1 MDEVVS
7 QILEKQVLSAA
18 KAVEDKIDEEIAALD
33 RLDPDDIEALR
44 ERRIQQMRRAA
55 ERRAKWRAQGHG
67 EYAEVPEKEFFA
79 AAKASER
86 LVCHFYRDNWPCKVL
101 DKHLSVIAK
110 QHVETRFIK
119 VHAEKAPFLTEK
131 LRIVVLP
138 TLAIVKNAKV
148 EDYVVG
154 FDELGGKDDFS
165 TEDLEERLAKS
176 QVIFLD
182 GEGDIPPCTS
192 RTTLE
197 EKAGRNF
204 AIATWLQRQ
213 RILCRAL
220 PPFQLQLTQFP
231 HVPVIELPGHRD
243 SDQKEREIRI
253 KRRRVKGGAPL
264 PCADCARAVLGT
276 IQP

>member
-1 MDEVVS
+1 VV
-7 QILEKQVLSAA
+7 LAA
-18 KAVEDKIDEEIAALD
+18 KAVEDKLDEEIAALE

-67 EYAEVPEKEFFA
+67 VYAEVPEKEFFA

-101 DKHLSVIAK
+101 DKHLSILAK

-182 GEGDIPPCTS
+182 GEGSAFTAKQAAAS
-192 RTTLE
+192 KRSV
-197 EKAGRNF
+197 
-204 AIATWLQRQ
+204 RQ
-213 RILCRAL
+213 SD
-220 PPFQLQLTQFP
+220 T
-231 HVPVIELPGHRD
+231 GNSSD
-243 SDQKEREIRI
+243 SE
-253 KRRRVKGGAPL
+253 
-264 PCADCARAVLGT
+264 
-276 IQP
+276 

>member
-1 MDEVVS
+1 MDEVFS

-33 RLDPDDIEALR
+33 PLDPDDIEALR

-55 ERRAKWRAQGHG
+55 ERCAKWRAQGHG

-101 DKHLSVIAK
+101 DKHLSIIAK

-182 GEGDIPPCTS
+182 GEGS
-192 RTTLE
+192 AYAAKQAAAASKRSV
-197 EKAGRNF
+197 
-204 AIATWLQRQ
+204 RQ
-213 RILCRAL
+213 SD
-220 PPFQLQLTQFP
+220 T
-231 HVPVIELPGHRD
+231 GNSSD
-243 SDQKEREIRI
+243 SE
-253 KRRRVKGGAPL
+253 
-264 PCADCARAVLGT
+264 
-276 IQP
+276 

>member
-18 KAVEDKIDEEIAALD
+18 KAVEEKLDEEIAALD

-55 ERRAKWRAQGHG
+55 ERRAKWRAMGHG
-67 EYAEVPEKEFFA
+67 EYTEVPEKEFFA

-101 DKHLSVIAK
+101 DKHLSILAK

-138 TLAIVKNAKV
+138 TLAIVKNGKV

-165 TEDLEERLAKS
+165 TDDLEERLAKS
-176 QVIFLD
+176 QVISLD
-182 GEGDIPPCTS
+182 GEGS
-192 RTTLE
+192 
-197 EKAGRNF
+197 AF
-204 AIATWLQRQ
+204 ASKQAAAASKRSVRQ
-213 RILCRAL
+213 SG
-220 PPFQLQLTQFP
+220 T
-231 HVPVIELPGHRD
+231 GD
-243 SDQKEREIRI
+243 SSDSE
-253 KRRRVKGGAPL
+253 
-264 PCADCARAVLGT
+264 
-276 IQP
+276 

>member
-18 KAVEDKIDEEIAALD
+18 KAVEDKLDEEIAALD

-55 ERRAKWRAQGHG
+55 ERRAKWHTLGHG
-67 EYAEVPEKEFFA
+67 EYAELPEKEFFS

-86 LVCHFYRDNWPCKVL
+86 LVCHFYRDNWPCKVV
-101 DKHLSVIAK
+101 DRHLSILAK

-182 GEGDIPPCTS
+182 GEGS
-192 RTTLE
+192 AYAS
-197 EKAGRNF
+197 KQA
-204 AIATWLQRQ
+204 AATKRSVRQ
-213 RILCRAL
+213 SG
-220 PPFQLQLTQFP
+220 T
-231 HVPVIELPGHRD
+231 GNSSD
-243 SDQKEREIRI
+243 SE
-253 KRRRVKGGAPL
+253 
-264 PCADCARAVLGT
+264 
-276 IQP
+276 

>member
-18 KAVEDKIDEEIAALD
+18 KAVEDKLDEEIAALE

-55 ERRAKWRAQGHG
+55 ERRAKWRAMGHG
-67 EYAEVPEKEFFA
+67 EYSEVPEKEFFA

-101 DKHLSVIAK
+101 DKHLSILAK

-138 TLAIVKNAKV
+138 TLAIVKNGKV

-176 QVIFLD
+176 QVIVLD
-182 GEGDIPPCTS
+182 GEGSAFTS
-192 RTTLE
+192 KQAAAASKRSV
-197 EKAGRNF
+197 
-204 AIATWLQRQ
+204 RQ
-213 RILCRAL
+213 SG
-220 PPFQLQLTQFP
+220 T
-231 HVPVIELPGHRD
+231 GD
-243 SDQKEREIRI
+243 SSDSE
-253 KRRRVKGGAPL
+253 
-264 PCADCARAVLGT
+264 
-276 IQP
+276 

>member
-7 QILEKQVLSAA
+7 QILEKQVLTAA
-18 KAVEDKIDEEIAALD
+18 KAVEDKLDEEISALD

-67 EYAEVPEKEFFA
+67 EYAEVPEKEFFS

-101 DKHLSVIAK
+101 DKHLSILAK

-131 LRIVVLP
+131 LKIVVLP

-182 GEGDIPPCTS
+182 GEGS
-192 RTTLE
+192 AFVSKQAAAASKRSV
-197 EKAGRNF
+197 
-204 AIATWLQRQ
+204 RQ
-213 RILCRAL
+213 SG
-220 PPFQLQLTQFP
+220 T
-231 HVPVIELPGHRD
+231 GD
-243 SDQKEREIRI
+243 SSDSE
-253 KRRRVKGGAPL
+253 
-264 PCADCARAVLGT
+264 
-276 IQP
+276 

>member
-1 MDEVVS
+1 MDEIVS

-18 KAVEDKIDEEIAALD
+18 KAVEDKLDEKIAALD

-55 ERRAKWRAQGHG
+55 ERRAKWRALGHG
-67 EYAEVPEKEFFA
+67 EYTEVPEKEFFA

-86 LVCHFYRDNWPCKVL
+86 LVCHFYRDNWPCKVV
-101 DKHLSVIAK
+101 DKHLSILAK

-176 QVIFLD
+176 QVISLD
-182 GEGDIPPCTS
+182 GEGS
-192 RTTLE
+192 AYAS
-197 EKAGRNF
+197 KQA
-204 AIATWLQRQ
+204 AATKRSVRQ
-213 RILCRAL
+213 SG
-220 PPFQLQLTQFP
+220 T
-231 HVPVIELPGHRD
+231 GD
-243 SDQKEREIRI
+243 SSDSE
-253 KRRRVKGGAPL
+253 
-264 PCADCARAVLGT
+264 
-276 IQP
+276 

>member
-18 KAVEDKIDEEIAALD
+18 KAVEEKLDEKIAALD

-55 ERRAKWRAQGHG
+55 ERRAKWRAMGHG
-67 EYAEVPEKEFFA
+67 EYTEVPEKEFFA

-101 DKHLSVIAK
+101 DKHLSILAK

-138 TLAIVKNAKV
+138 TLAIVKNGKV

-165 TEDLEERLAKS
+165 TDDLEERLAKS
-176 QVIFLD
+176 QVISLD
-182 GEGDIPPCTS
+182 GEGS
-192 RTTLE
+192 ALASKQAAAASKRSV
-197 EKAGRNF
+197 
-204 AIATWLQRQ
+204 RQ
-213 RILCRAL
+213 SG
-220 PPFQLQLTQFP
+220 T
-231 HVPVIELPGHRD
+231 GD
-243 SDQKEREIRI
+243 SSDSE
-253 KRRRVKGGAPL
+253 
-264 PCADCARAVLGT
+264 
-276 IQP
+276 

>member
-7 QILEKQVLSAA
+7 Q
-18 KAVEDKIDEEIAALD
+18 
-33 RLDPDDIEALR
+33 
-44 ERRIQQMRRAA
+44 
-55 ERRAKWRAQGHG
+55 
-67 EYAEVPEKEFFA
+67 
-79 AAKASER
+79 
-86 LVCHFYRDNWPCKVL
+86 VL
-101 DKHLSVIAK
+101 DKHLSILAK

-182 GEGDIPPCTS
+182 GEGSAFTAKQAAAS
-192 RTTLE
+192 KRSV
-197 EKAGRNF
+197 
-204 AIATWLQRQ
+204 RQ
-213 RILCRAL
+213 SD
-220 PPFQLQLTQFP
+220 T
-231 HVPVIELPGHRD
+231 GNSSD
-243 SDQKEREIRI
+243 SE
-253 KRRRVKGGAPL
+253 
-264 PCADCARAVLGT
+264 
-276 IQP
+276 

>member
-18 KAVEDKIDEEIAALD
+18 KAVEDKLDEEIAALD

-55 ERRAKWRAQGHG
+55 ERRAKWRALGHG
-67 EYAEVPEKEFFA
+67 EYTEVPEKEFFSI
-79 AAKASER
+79 AKASER
-86 LVCHFYRDNWPCKVL
+86 LVCHFYRDNWPCKVV
-101 DKHLSVIAK
+101 DKHLSALAK
-110 QHVETRFIK
+110 QHVETRFVK

-165 TEDLEERLAKS
+165 TEDLEERLARS
-176 QVIFLD
+176 QVVFLD
-182 GEGDIPPCTS
+182 GEGS
-192 RTTLE
+192 AQAS
-197 EKAGRNF
+197 KQA
-204 AIATWLQRQ
+204 AAATKRSVRQ
-213 RILCRAL
+213 SG
-220 PPFQLQLTQFP
+220 T
-231 HVPVIELPGHRD
+231 GD
-243 SDQKEREIRI
+243 SSDSE
-253 KRRRVKGGAPL
+253 
-264 PCADCARAVLGT
+264 
-276 IQP
+276 

>member
-7 QILEKQVLSAA
+7 QILEEQVLSAA
-18 KAVEDKIDEEIAALD
+18 KAVEDKLDEEIAALE

-101 DKHLSVIAK
+101 DKHLSILAK

-182 GEGDIPPCTS
+182 GEGSAFTAKQAAAS
-192 RTTLE
+192 KRSV
-197 EKAGRNF
+197 
-204 AIATWLQRQ
+204 RQ
-213 RILCRAL
+213 SD
-220 PPFQLQLTQFP
+220 T
-231 HVPVIELPGHRD
+231 GNSSD
-243 SDQKEREIRI
+243 SE
-253 KRRRVKGGAPL
+253 
-264 PCADCARAVLGT
+264 
-276 IQP
+276 